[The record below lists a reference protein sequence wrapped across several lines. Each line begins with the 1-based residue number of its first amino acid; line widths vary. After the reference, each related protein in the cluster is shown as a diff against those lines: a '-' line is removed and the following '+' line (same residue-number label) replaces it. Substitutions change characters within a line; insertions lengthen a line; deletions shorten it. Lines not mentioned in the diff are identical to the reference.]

1 MRKILPLDIM
11 RYYVTY
17 KDIEQEIIENI
28 NSKNIEI
35 RKLAYEKYVHKH
47 MGIGRNFKAGTFA
60 MILVTVTNML
70 REGIADVEELSNR
83 YVRSELL
90 SKSNIKKVEVA
101 ASKLL
106 WLYRNETI
114 IMDSINMKKL
124 KAKDYKSYVEN
135 WKKEFEVRE
144 QEIIEV
150 SNKYF
155 SDIDELIT
163 ERWFRMRV
171 FDQYLQTI

>member
-11 RYYVTY
+11 RYYVIY

-28 NSKNIEI
+28 VSENIEI
-35 RKLAYEKYVHKH
+35 RKLAYERYVHKH
-47 MGIGRNFKAGTFA
+47 MGIGRNFKADSFA
-60 MILVTVTNML
+60 MVLVTATNML
-70 REGIADVEELSNR
+70 REGIADVEELSDR
-83 YVRSELL
+83 YVRGEIL

-114 IMDSINMKKL
+114 IMDNINMKKL
-124 KAKDYKSYVEN
+124 KAKDYKSYIEN

-155 SDIDELIT
+155 NNIDEVIN
-163 ERWFRMRV
+163 EKWFRMRV